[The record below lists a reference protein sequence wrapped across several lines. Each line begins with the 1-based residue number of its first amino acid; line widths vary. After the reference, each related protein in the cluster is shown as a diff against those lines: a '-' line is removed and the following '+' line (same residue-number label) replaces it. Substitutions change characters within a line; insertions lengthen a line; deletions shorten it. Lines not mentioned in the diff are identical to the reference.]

1 MIFFIKRQDKTYFFC
16 FFRDKIREVAEWSKA
31 HAWKVCIRQKR
42 IEGSN
47 PFLSAKKSRLLAI
60 FFLTLET
67 FKTDK
72 NSNTMKRV
80 LMALVLMGVFMTTAN
95 TYANAT
101 AVDEN
106 TVVSVQDQEMA
117 DEAMAE
123 EEMPAASA
131 SFTQELKKRFIE
143 GGPGFMGIVLICLI
157 LGLAIAIERIIFLN
171 LSTTNTAKLTS
182 GVEDA
187 LASGGVEAAK
197 ELCRNTKGPV
207 ASIFYQGLDRVDE
220 GVENAEKAVIAYG
233 GVQMGQLEKNVSWI
247 SLFIAL
253 APMLGFM
260 GTVIGMI
267 QAFDKI
273 EAAGDMQP
281 SLVAGGIKV
290 ALLTTVFG
298 LIVAI
303 ILQIFYNYIV
313 AKIDSIVNDMEDA
326 SITLID
332 ILVAHKK

>member
-1 MIFFIKRQDKTYFFC
+1 
-16 FFRDKIREVAEWSKA
+16 
-31 HAWKVCIRQKR
+31 
-42 IEGSN
+42 
-47 PFLSAKKSRLLAI
+47 
-60 FFLTLET
+60 
-67 FKTDK
+67 
-72 NSNTMKRV
+72 MKRLFSIIAIACV
-80 LMALVLMGVFMTTAN
+80 MAFGT
-95 TYANAT
+95 ANAT
-101 AVDEN
+101 TNANAN
-106 TVVSVQDQEMA
+106 TIVSTIANSTQ
-117 DEAMAE
+117 DEAADAE
-123 EEMPAASA
+123 ESLG
-131 SFTQELKKRFIE
+131 FHQELKKRFIE
-143 GGPGFMGIVLICLI
+143 GGPGFMGIVLLCLI
-157 LGLAIAIERIIFLN
+157 LGLAIAIERIIYLN
-171 LSTTNTAKLTS
+171 LSTTNTKKLTQN
-182 GVEDA
+182 VEDA
-187 LASGGVEAAK
+187 LGSGGVDAAK
-197 ELCRNTKGPV
+197 EVCRNTKGPV

-220 GVENAEKAVIAYG
+220 GIDNVEKAVVAYG

-303 ILQIFYNYIV
+303 ILQIFYNYII

-326 SITLID
+326 SITLMDLLIRN
-332 ILVAHKK
+332 KK

>member
-1 MIFFIKRQDKTYFFC
+1 MKRLFS
-16 FFRDKIREVAEWSKA
+16 I
-31 HAWKVCIRQKR
+31 
-42 IEGSN
+42 
-47 PFLSAKKSRLLAI
+47 LAI
-60 FFLTLET
+60 ACIMAFGTVNA
-67 FKTDK
+67 KT
-72 NSNTMKRV
+72 N
-80 LMALVLMGVFMTTAN
+80 AN
-95 TYANAT
+95 PISI
-101 AVDEN
+101 VE
-106 TVVSVQDQEMA
+106 TVVSAQEEGTAAA
-117 DEAMAE
+117 DSEDVG
-123 EEMPAASA
+123 
-131 SFTQELKKRFIE
+131 FHQELKKRFIE
-143 GGPGFMGIVLICLI
+143 GGPGFMGIVLLCLI

-171 LSTTNTAKLTS
+171 LSTTNSKKLTQN
-182 GVEDA
+182 VEDA

-197 ELCRNTKGPV
+197 EVCRNTKGPV
-207 ASIFYQGLDRVDE
+207 ASIFYQGLDRAEEDIDA
-220 GVENAEKAVIAYG
+220 AEKAVVAYG

-303 ILQIFYNYIV
+303 ILQIFYNYII

-326 SITLID
+326 SISLMD
-332 ILVAHKK
+332 LLVKHKK

>member
-1 MIFFIKRQDKTYFFC
+1 MKRLFS
-16 FFRDKIREVAEWSKA
+16 I
-31 HAWKVCIRQKR
+31 
-42 IEGSN
+42 
-47 PFLSAKKSRLLAI
+47 LAI
-60 FFLTLET
+60 AGI
-67 FKTDK
+67 
-72 NSNTMKRV
+72 
-80 LMALVLMGVFMTTAN
+80 MAFGTVNANAYTTTTTA
-95 TYANAT
+95 TTVAT
-101 AVDEN
+101 ITQDDE
-106 TVVSVQDQEMA
+106 TPA
-117 DEAMAE
+117 PAE
-123 EEMPAASA
+123 ELG
-131 SFTQELKKRFIE
+131 FHQELKKRFIE
-143 GGPGFMGIVLICLI
+143 GGPGFMGIVLLCLI

-171 LSTTNTAKLTS
+171 LSTTNTKKLTQS
-182 GVEDA
+182 VEDA
-187 LASGGVEAAK
+187 LQSGGIEAAK
-197 ELCRNTKGPV
+197 EVCRNTKGPV
-207 ASIFYQGLDRVDE
+207 ASIFYQGLDRANEDLDA
-220 GVENAEKAVIAYG
+220 AEKAVVAYG

-303 ILQIFYNYIV
+303 ILQIFYNYII

-326 SITLID
+326 SITLMD
-332 ILVAHKK
+332 MLVKHKK

>member
-1 MIFFIKRQDKTYFFC
+1 MKRFTLLLFLCGLMVQPMSWANTNSTQDPNEEA
-16 FFRDKIREVAEWSKA
+16 DVEQVDSIAIDSLELAEEVVMEPMPQEEVEEVA
-31 HAWKVCIRQKR
+31 
-42 IEGSN
+42 
-47 PFLSAKKSRLLAI
+47 
-60 FFLTLET
+60 
-67 FKTDK
+67 
-72 NSNTMKRV
+72 
-80 LMALVLMGVFMTTAN
+80 
-95 TYANAT
+95 
-101 AVDEN
+101 
-106 TVVSVQDQEMA
+106 
-117 DEAMAE
+117 
-123 EEMPAASA
+123 PAG
-131 SFTQELKKRFIE
+131 FTQELKKRFIE
-143 GGPGFMGIVLICLI
+143 GGPGFMGIVLLCLI

-171 LSTTNTAKLTS
+171 LSTTNTARLTS
-182 GVEDA
+182 SVEEA
-187 LASGGVEAAK
+187 LKNGGVEAAK
-197 ELCRNTKGPV
+197 EVCRNTSGPV
-207 ASIFYQGLDRVDE
+207 ASIFYQGLDRSSE
-220 GVENAEKAVIAYG
+220 GLENAEKAVVAYG

-313 AKIDSIVNDMEDA
+313 SKIDGIVNDMEDA
-326 SITLID
+326 SITLMD
-332 ILVAHKK
+332 MLAANSK